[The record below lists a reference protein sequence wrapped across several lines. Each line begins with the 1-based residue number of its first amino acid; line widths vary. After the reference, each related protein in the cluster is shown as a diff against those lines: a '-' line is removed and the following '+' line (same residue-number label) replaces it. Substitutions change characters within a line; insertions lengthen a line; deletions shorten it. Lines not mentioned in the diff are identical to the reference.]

1 MSTTPNSK
9 RRDTRPPKKRKR
21 DAEADRQAKHGQ
33 KRIKK
38 QTNEAN
44 GVLSGTKQAVVPDTT
59 AEVVKAEASAL
70 QLVTGN
76 QEPAIEG
83 PTTTQLAKR
92 DDTQTTGWSVSRP
105 LGGRIADLD
114 PILTPDERY
123 EFVQWDFGCGPVG

>member
-1 MSTTPNSK
+1 MATTPNSK
-9 RRDTRPPKKRKR
+9 RRDSRPTKRKR
-21 DAEADRQAKHGQ
+21 DTAEADRQAKHGQ

-38 QTNEAN
+38 QTNEASR
-44 GVLSGTKQAVVPDTT
+44 VLSGTKQAVVPDTT

-76 QEPAIEG
+76 QETAIEG
-83 PTTTQLAKR
+83 PATQLVKK

-105 LGGRIADLD
+105 LGGRISDLD

-123 EFVQWDFGCGPVG
+123 DQPGRGFGYRSVR